1 MWGYVDLLFSFYII
15 SRDFISNRLQHAQES
30 GYDEVDAVTF
40 LLK

>member
-1 MWGYVDLLFSFYII
+1 MLIFYLAFTSFPG
-15 SRDFISNRLQHAQES
+15 DFISNRLQHAQES